1 MRVSRNCTTISQVDY
16 METNKSSD
24 IFIPCERLIKAY
36 IELQKELLDELF
48 LKLTQG
54 TDHTEVNNILIE
66 CQTLL
71 QELKDIYLQWTIKI
85 MSSINLKELTS
96 ELIHDY
102 NTAVSPYIGQ
112 YLNLKAKVLTLF

>member
-1 MRVSRNCTTISQVDY
+1 MRVSRNCITIYQIDY

-54 TDHTEVNNILIE
+54 NDHTEVNNILIE

-85 MSSINLKELTS
+85 MASINLKELTS

-102 NTAVSPYIGQ
+102 NIAVSPYIGQ

>member
-1 MRVSRNCTTISQVDY
+1 MV
-16 METNKSSD
+16 TNKSSD

-85 MSSINLKELTS
+85 ISCINLKELTF